1 MKKIYLSGLVIFIL
15 IFSTFFL
22 FKSINLS
29 PAQIDY
35 AYQEEYVP
43 NEVLVKFKK
52 DIPNYLIKQSIDSI
66 QGVSIKFIN
75 FLQGQ
80 NIKLKSL

>member
-1 MKKIYLSGLVIFIL
+1 LVIFIL
-15 IFSTFFL
+15 IFSIFFL

-29 PAQIDY
+29 PAQIDC

-52 DIPNYLIKQSIDSI
+52 DIPNYLIKESIDSI